1 MQFSFSDGI
10 ILFGVVYMI
19 LLIAVLIILIVA
31 VISYICFRIAFYTDR
46 REEYGEFSIPE
57 GKIYEPYR
65 DIMVKWMK
73 EIKGSEK
80 ESFSIKSFDG
90 LNLTAKY
97 YECKND
103 APIELMLH
111 GYRGNAQRDLCG
123 GVQRSFS
130 LGHNAFI
137 VDQRAC
143 GDSEGHIISFGVNE
157 MKDCLYWIDFIISHF
172 GSDVKI
178 ILTGISMGASTV
190 LMASGEKLPE
200 NVIGVLADCG
210 YSTAEEIIKKA
221 IKEMKLPVFLSYP
234 FVRLGAFLYGG
245 FNINK
250 SRPVDAVKKT
260 VIPIIYFHG
269 TDDDFVPH
277 YMSEQ
282 CFYSTASRK
291 KLVLISGAG
300 HGLSY
305 LKEPEKYL
313 KELSDFFG

>member
-1 MQFSFSDGI
+1 MQFSFTDGI
-10 ILFGVVYMI
+10 IFFGVVML
-19 LLIAVLIILIVA
+19 LLIAVLLILVVV
-31 VISYICFRIAFYTDR
+31 VISYICFRIAFYTSR
-46 REEYGEFSIPE
+46 KEIYGEFDIPK

-65 DIMVKWMK
+65 DIMIKWMK
-73 EIKGSEK
+73 EVKGSEK
-80 ESFSIKSFDG
+80 ENFTIKSFDG

-97 YECKND
+97 YECEKG

-123 GVQRSFS
+123 GVQRCFS

-143 GDSEGHIISFGVNE
+143 GNSEGHIISFGINE
-157 MKDCLYWIDFIISHF
+157 KRDCLYWIDFIISHF

-210 YSTAEEIIKKA
+210 YSTAEEIIKKT

-245 FNINK
+245 FDINK
-250 SRPVDAVKKT
+250 CRPVDAVKKAE
-260 VIPIIYFHG
+260 IPIIYFHG
-269 TDDDFVPH
+269 TNDDFVPH

-282 CFYSTASRK
+282 CYSSTASRK
-291 KLVLISGAG
+291 KLVLIKDSG

-305 LKEPEKYL
+305 LKDTEAYL
-313 KELSDFFG
+313 KELSDFFC